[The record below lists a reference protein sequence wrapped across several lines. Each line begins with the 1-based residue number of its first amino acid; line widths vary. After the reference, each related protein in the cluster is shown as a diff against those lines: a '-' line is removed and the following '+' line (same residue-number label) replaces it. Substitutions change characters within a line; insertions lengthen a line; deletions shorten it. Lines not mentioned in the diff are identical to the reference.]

1 DFLKRYPHPFV
12 LISHDREFLNEQINR
27 IVSLEVEGVRQYP
40 GNYEAYL
47 KQRAEEEEILENK
60 AANLERER
68 EKAMQFI
75 NRFRAQ
81 ATKAKAVQSR
91 IKALDKMESVET
103 YRKRRVM
110 SFTFPPAARA
120 GHEVVKLRSVRKAF
134 GERVVLPGVDATI
147 YRGDR

>member
-1 DFLKRYPHPFV
+1 LGFEERDHHRDVLELSGGWRMRGVLASLLFSQPDVLLLEEPTNHVDMPSVAWFSDFLKRYPHPFV

-47 KQRAEEEEILENK
+47 KQLAEEEEILENK

-81 ATKAKAVQSR
+81 ATKAKAV
-91 IKALDKMESVET
+91 
-103 YRKRRVM
+103 
-110 SFTFPPAARA
+110 
-120 GHEVVKLRSVRKAF
+120 
-134 GERVVLPGVDATI
+134 
-147 YRGDR
+147 